1 MCKFEDED
9 REGYKNI
16 AQRLIRWISQLDRES
31 REPAETQNYSVRMG
45 DVNFRD
51 KIDNNRGVITGHV
64 YSTATEGVS
73 ISGTNITYHST
84 PPEYSN

>member
-1 MCKFEDED
+1 LIGSPENLQRPRFDLLSKLRKLAYD
-9 REGYKNI
+9 R
-16 AQRLIRWISQLDRES
+16 
-31 REPAETQNYSVRMG
+31 QNYSVRMG

-73 ISGTNITYHST
+73 ISGTNVRVLFI
-84 PPEYSN
+84 PARDILG

>member
-1 MCKFEDED
+1 
-9 REGYKNI
+9 
-16 AQRLIRWISQLDRES
+16 
-31 REPAETQNYSVRMG
+31 MG

-73 ISGTNITYHST
+73 ISGTNVRVLFI
-84 PPEYSN
+84 PARDILG

>member
-1 MCKFEDED
+1 
-9 REGYKNI
+9 
-16 AQRLIRWISQLDRES
+16 
-31 REPAETQNYSVRMG
+31 MG